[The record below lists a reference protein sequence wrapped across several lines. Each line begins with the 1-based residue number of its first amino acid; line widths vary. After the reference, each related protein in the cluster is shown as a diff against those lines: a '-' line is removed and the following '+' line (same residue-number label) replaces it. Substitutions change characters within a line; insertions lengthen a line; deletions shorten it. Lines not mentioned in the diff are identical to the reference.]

1 MTNAAA
7 GRVAAII
14 PAAGSGVRLGTQ
26 IPKAFVE
33 LANMSLLKRSAIALG
48 QLVDVIVVAAPQG
61 YLENAADE
69 IATVEVEKIVVVG
82 GDDRQ
87 SSVAAALQA
96 IPSDVDI
103 VLVHDAA
110 RPLVPFRVIEDVVLA
125 IRAGAKGV
133 VPVLP
138 IADTIKRLD
147 SAGRVIETIDRDSL
161 RRVQTPQGFA
171 RQVLDQVHSD
181 PTHSATDDAG
191 LLEAAGF
198 EVSTVLG
205 DERALKITTMDD
217 IQHALSFLEETL

>member
-33 LANMSLLKRSAIALG
+33 LGNVSLLKRSAIALG
-48 QLVDVIVVAAPQG
+48 QIVDVIIVAAPQDF
-61 YLENAADE
+61 LEVAANE
-69 IATVEVEKIVVVG
+69 IAEVDIEKIVVAG
-82 GDDRQ
+82 GADRQ

-96 IPSDVDI
+96 VPSDVDI

-125 IRAGAKGV
+125 VRAGAKGV

-138 IADTIKRLD
+138 LADTIKRVD
-147 SAGRVIETIDRDSL
+147 SAGLVIETVDRESL
-161 RRVQTPQGFA
+161 RRVQTPQGFQ
-171 RQVLDQVHSD
+171 RQVLDHVHSD

-191 LLEAAGF
+191 LLESAGF
-198 EVSTVLG
+198 VVKTVLG
-205 DERALKITTMDD
+205 DERAMKITTMDD